1 MEKIKKIMEL
11 FQNSNLSNM
20 ELELDEFK
28 IKMSKTTQ
36 TQVIE
41 VNSEKNISNN
51 IHKISE
57 PVEEENNH
65 QLIKSKLVG
74 TYYASN
80 VQDGDPLVKIGDTI
94 KKGQIIAV
102 IEAMKVMN
110 QIKSPFSGVVKKIHF
125 ENDQMVQFDD
135 VMLEIQND

>member
-11 FQNSNLSNM
+11 FQNSNLSEM
-20 ELELDEFK
+20 ELELEEFK
-28 IKMSKTTQ
+28 IKMSKNTQ
-36 TQVIE
+36 VQVIE
-41 VNSEKNISNN
+41 VNSDKNISNN
-51 IHKISE
+51 VQQVNQEIK
-57 PVEEENNH
+57 EENNH

-80 VQDGDPLVKIGDTI
+80 VQGGQPLVKIGDVV
-94 KKGQIIAV
+94 KQGQIVAV

-110 QIKSPFSGVVKKIHF
+110 QIKSPFSGIVKKINF

-135 VMLEIQND
+135 VMMEIQND